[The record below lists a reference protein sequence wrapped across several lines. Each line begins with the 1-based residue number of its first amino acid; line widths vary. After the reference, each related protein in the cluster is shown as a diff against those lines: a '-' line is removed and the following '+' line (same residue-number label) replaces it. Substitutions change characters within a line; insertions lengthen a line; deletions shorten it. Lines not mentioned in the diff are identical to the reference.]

1 MSEHPSATPY
11 VAVAGSGSAA
21 PELLAAA
28 EAVGAGLAEGGAVV
42 VTGGLGGVMEAA
54 CRGARSRLGETL
66 GILPGDSRADA
77 NGWVGTA
84 VTTGLGEQRNALVV
98 RSSDVVVAIGS
109 GYGTLSEVAFALK
122 LGRPVVSLWS
132 WEVEGVVEVG
142 SAAEAVER
150 ALALARE
157 RVRPLSQ

>member
-11 VAVAGSGSAA
+11 VAVAGPGEAT

-28 EAVGAGLAEGGAVV
+28 EEVGAGLAEGGAVV

-54 CRGARSRLGETL
+54 SRGARSRLGHTL
-66 GILPGDSRADA
+66 GILPGADRAQA
-77 NGWVGTA
+77 NGWVATA

-98 RSSDVVVAIGS
+98 RSCDVVVAIGP
-109 GYGTLSEVAFALK
+109 GYGTLSEVALALK
-122 LGRPVVSLWS
+122 LERPVVALWS
-132 WEVEGVVEVG
+132 WEVEGVLEVR
-142 SAAEAVER
+142 SAAEAVTR

-157 RVRPLSQ
+157 RLHAG